1 MKLKRL
7 LSLAMLCV
15 AGVGSSWADTNLL
28 TTENGWQKIT
38 DLGSLNLSDYYFAFV
53 DKDKDLMLSFE
64 EGANQSRN
72 AEYKT
77 MVYRTSQ
84 KAEMNPAM
92 LWTLEKSNS
101 SCLIRNAGNTSK
113 FIQTEWNASQFVRTH
128 DNGGG
133 SKSWGEWEFKLNNG
147 VYNIKNTKFASNNV
161 YIGPWTDG
169 EIKNGMEVN
178 GNKTGSNIGN
188 FYLYAIPRSKVDW
201 IKQASE
207 NNPANLSYKIQ
218 NANAGYNGVNGWTA
232 TGTNL
237 EFKRN
242 GNLSFDGIAGFL
254 EPSNWHKSSFD
265 ITVTQTISNLPAGKY
280 KVRAAGQ
287 ASTGTTFTM
296 DCGGEVITLKSIGD
310 KGGNIDQTGATVTPN
325 PETCRQGWQWFES
338 YNKLNSDGDLT
349 IRFHS
354 TASAAHNWA
363 NFDNVELYYYGP
375 SVSGKATS
383 TTSPAEV
390 AADTWYAFDVPV
402 AGDYTI
408 TPSAG
413 TIYYT
418 QNGELFPSEITTS
431 ITEATQLALAKG
443 KLYVKASEAATITFV
458 ANTFTY
464 EVGTASTDVDYVQKG
479 QTITVSFANAITTD
493 PNAKFEQ
500 HKPITLNG
508 EAVDV
513 NLADKAFTFV
523 MPENTETSTTY
534 TLDIPA
540 EAFGYTGHTMN
551 AAQTITL
558 HTPAIFDGAYY
569 LYNTDNKKYL
579 SRGGNWGTQAIVDEY
594 GIAIVVKKDN
604 ENNTELKPF
613 DSYLNLGDDGWVYT
627 DATNNRIRKFNASK
641 VDGGYK
647 FLNTTN
653 KKYLATNNGQVV
665 GDAVEGGNLQG
676 ASNIWTLE
684 SVNDHLA
691 VVKTYEDSQAKAAAT
706 AASIVVSNKAE
717 LENTLKVGN
726 IYPQQI
732 AIKGTQGAVKEN
744 YQGGAS
750 ADKVSKPLD
759 IFAETVNGLRP
770 GLYKLSVNAF
780 QRATL
785 FNDVMNAGGARG
797 KVYVYANDAKT
808 QLKSIAE
815 EYSNEAYTE
824 GRNPNSQSE
833 GKNYP
838 NSMGAANQ
846 AFAKNMYVNDVYVYV
861 NADEGAN
868 TGTLKFG
875 IQNPTRLGNDGNR
888 PAWTCYNNFTLTYYA
903 QAADEIVDGVHY
915 YYTSCDAPEF
925 TLTDKVPVVDATNAK
940 ITNAT
945 IVRNNPNGI
954 VYLAEGS
961 TADNGNNIVVN
972 GTCANL
978 VLTDGHPFTA
988 TKNFEATNA
997 TYEMTAIAA
1006 STDKSFGTIMLP
1018 FAINSLPNGAKA
1030 YSLENNVVWG
1040 EDIHATEVSSIA
1052 ANTPT
1057 IVTAKGT
1064 YAANNVAIAATE
1076 SSYENGQL
1084 VGTYKAMEAIENSYV
1099 LQKHDDRV
1107 AFYLVNNTKPTVKPF
1122 RAYIKPQSTNAKQFI
1137 KVVFDGEA
1145 TGIKEIT
1152 SDNTKAEIFDLC
1164 GRRVAKAQKGVYIIN
1179 GKKGIKK

>member
-7 LSLAMLCV
+7 LSLAVLCV
-15 AGVGSSWADTNLL
+15 AGWTGNAYAYEVGQNITPPSV
-28 TTENGWQKIT
+28 QK
-38 DLGSLNLSDYYFAFV
+38 
-53 DKDKDLMLSFE
+53 
-64 EGANQSRN
+64 
-72 AEYKT
+72 
-77 MVYRTSQ
+77 
-84 KAEMNPAM
+84 
-92 LWTLEKSNS
+92 
-101 SCLIRNAGNTSK
+101 
-113 FIQTEWNASQFVRTH
+113 EW
-128 DNGGG
+128 
-133 SKSWGEWEFKLNNG
+133 
-147 VYNIKNTKFASNNV
+147 
-161 YIGPWTDG
+161 IG
-169 EIKNGMEVN
+169 
-178 GNKTGSNIGN
+178 KTGSYQSKYAEKYSETAYSSGKILYMSIDNLESKGYYEVQFYAVSSMAYKDFKTGIGIAEWYVNDVSDYMNVIAQKDCTPESETNLRKATVYVEDGKLEFGIRNIATGGN
-188 FYLYAIPRSKVDW
+188 WYVTHLKSIVYKGKANSTNPIDVTSTY
-201 IKQASE
+201 IK
-207 NNPANLSYKIQ
+207 
-218 NANAGYNGVNGWTA
+218 NAGFE
-232 TGTNL
+232 TGTTDGWATTSSSDTGARSTTNDTY
-237 EFKRN
+237 KTN
-242 GNLSFDGIAGFL
+242 GSQG
-254 EPSNWHKSSFD
+254 NWLFN
-265 ITVTQTISNLPAGKY
+265 TWWQGTPCTQTIKKLPAGKY
-280 KVRAAGQ
+280 ELSAMV
-287 ASTGTTFTM
+287 AS
-296 DCGGEVITLKSIGD
+296 D
-310 KGGNIDQTGATVTPN
+310 GATIYMIN
-325 PETCRQGWQWFES
+325 G
-338 YNKLNSDGDLT
+338 NNSDDYAYVETTDKDKAIGKTLSKEFLLLSETSDYK
-349 IRFHS
+349 IGVVGG
-354 TASAAHNWA
+354 A
-363 NFDNVELYYYGP
+363 NGKAGEHKPYVAEGYWWYKTDNFQLNYYGNGID
-375 SVSGKATS
+375 VYATKK
-383 TTSPAEV
+383 ER
-390 AADTWYAFDVPV
+390 DTPINIEANKWYAFPTAF
-402 AGDYTI
+402 AGKYAFTIGKGNLIYTQDGTQDISEATGKTIATGEKINLTKGIVYVKSATATTI
-408 TPSAG
+408 TLSMAADSYDLG
-413 TIYYT
+413 NLVTNVADNSFI
-418 QNGELFPSEITTS
+418 QNGI
-431 ITEATQLALAKG
+431 
-443 KLYVKASEAATITFV
+443 V
-458 ANTFTY
+458 TFTY
-464 EVGTASTDVDYVQKG
+464 PTQ
-479 QTITVSFANAITTD
+479 
-493 PNAKFEQ
+493 
-500 HKPITLNG
+500 
-508 EAVDV
+508 
-513 NLADKAFTFV
+513 
-523 MPENTETSTTY
+523 STTNKDVTTELVNGASVTINGNSVAVTAIEKGFQVNISGLEVAKEY
-534 TLDIPA
+534 KINIPA
-540 EAFGYTGHTMN
+540 NIYGYKGHAMN

-558 HTPAIFDGAYY
+558 HTPAIFDGTYY
-569 LYNTDNKKYL
+569 LYNKDNKKYL
-579 SRGGNWGTQAIVDEY
+579 SRGGNYATQAIVDEY
-594 GIAIVVKKDN
+594 GIAIVVKTDN

-613 DSYLNLGDDGWVYT
+613 DSYLNLGFDGFMYT
-627 DATNNRIRKFNASK
+627 DAQGNNIRKFNASK

-653 KKYLATNNGQVV
+653 QKYLASNNGQVV

-676 ASNIWTLE
+676 KSNIWTLE
-684 SVNDHLA
+684 SVNDHLT

-706 AASIVVSNKAE
+706 AAGIVVSNKAE
-717 LENTLKVGN
+717 LENTLKVEN

-732 AIKGTQGAVKEN
+732 AIKGTQGAVKEK

-750 ADKVSKPLD
+750 NEQVSKPLD

-797 KVYVYANDAKT
+797 KIYVYANDAKT

-815 EYSNEAYTE
+815 EYSDEAYTE
-824 GRNPNSQSE
+824 GWNPNSQSE

-838 NSMGAANQ
+838 NSIGAANQ

-875 IQNPTRLGNDGNR
+875 IQNPTRLGNDDKR
-888 PAWTCYNNFTLTYYA
+888 QAWTCYNNFTLTYYA
-903 QAADEIVDGVHY
+903 QTAEEIVDGVHY

-925 TLTDKVPVVDATNAK
+925 TLTDEVPVVDATNAK

-945 IVRNNPNGI
+945 IVRKNPNGI

-1030 YSLENNVVWG
+1030 YSLENNVVLG
-1040 EDIHATEVSSIA
+1040 EDIHATEVYSIA

-1064 YAANNVAIAATE
+1064 YSANKVAIAATK
-1076 SSYENGQL
+1076 STYENGQL

-1152 SDNTKAEIFDLC
+1152 SDNTKAEIFDLS

-1179 GKKGIKK
+1179 GKKVIKK

>member
-1 MKLKRL
+1 M
-7 LSLAMLCV
+7 
-15 AGVGSSWADTNLL
+15 
-28 TTENGWQKIT
+28 
-38 DLGSLNLSDYYFAFV
+38 
-53 DKDKDLMLSFE
+53 
-64 EGANQSRN
+64 
-72 AEYKT
+72 
-77 MVYRTSQ
+77 
-84 KAEMNPAM
+84 
-92 LWTLEKSNS
+92 
-101 SCLIRNAGNTSK
+101 
-113 FIQTEWNASQFVRTH
+113 
-128 DNGGG
+128 
-133 SKSWGEWEFKLNNG
+133 
-147 VYNIKNTKFASNNV
+147 
-161 YIGPWTDG
+161 
-169 EIKNGMEVN
+169 
-178 GNKTGSNIGN
+178 
-188 FYLYAIPRSKVDW
+188 
-201 IKQASE
+201 
-207 NNPANLSYKIQ
+207 SYKIQ
-218 NANAGYNGVNGWTA
+218 NANAGFNGKNGWT
-232 TGTNL
+232 GTSDK
-237 EFKRN
+237 FVRN
-242 GNLSFDGIAGFL
+242 GDLVGFDGIKGLF
-254 EPSNWHKSSFD
+254 EPSDWWASSFD
-265 ITVTQTISNLPAGKY
+265 ITVTQTISNLPVGKY

-296 DCGGEVITLKSIGD
+296 DCGGEATTLNSIGD

-338 YNKLNSDGDLT
+338 YNKLNSDGNLT

-354 TASAAHNWA
+354 TASAQYNWA

-431 ITEATQLALAKG
+431 ITEATQLALVQG
-443 KLYVKASEAATITFV
+443 KLYVKASEAATITF
-458 ANTFTY
+458 AAKTFTY

-479 QTITVSFANAITTD
+479 QTITVSFTNAVSND

-508 EAVDV
+508 EAVEV

-534 TLDIPA
+534 TLNIPA
-540 EAFGYTGHTMN
+540 EAFGYKGHAMN

-558 HTPAIFDGAYY
+558 HTPAIFDGTYY
-569 LYNTDNKKYL
+569 LYNKDNKKYL

-594 GIAIVVKKDN
+594 GIAIVVKTDN

-613 DSYLNLGDDGWVYT
+613 DSYLNLGLDGFMYT
-627 DATNNRIRKFNASK
+627 DTKDNNIRKFNASK

-653 KKYLATNNGQVV
+653 KKYLATYDGQVV

-676 ASNIWTLE
+676 KSNIWTLE
-684 SVNDHLA
+684 SVNDHLT

-706 AASIVVSNKAE
+706 AAGIVVSNKAE
-717 LENTLKVGN
+717 LENTLKVEN
-726 IYPQQI
+726 IYPQHI
-732 AIKGTQGAVKEN
+732 AIKGTQGEVREK

-750 ADKVSKPLD
+750 NAQVSKPLD

-785 FNDVMNAGGARG
+785 FNDVMNSGGARG
-797 KVYVYANDAKT
+797 KIYVYANDAKT

-815 EYSNEAYTE
+815 EYSDEAYTE
-824 GRNPNSQSE
+824 GWNPNSQSE

-838 NSMGAANQ
+838 NSIGAANQ

-875 IQNPTRLGNDGNR
+875 IQNPTRLGNDDKR
-888 PAWTCYNNFTLTYYA
+888 QAWTCYNNFTLTYYA
-903 QAADEIVDGVHY
+903 QTAEEIVDGVHY

-925 TLTDKVPVVDATNAK
+925 TLTDEVPVVDATNAK

-945 IVRNNPNGI
+945 IVRKNPNGI

-988 TKNFEATNA
+988 TKNFEAINA

-1030 YSLENNVVWG
+1030 YSLENNVVLG

-1064 YAANNVAIAATE
+1064 YSANKVAIAATE
-1076 SSYENGQL
+1076 STYENGQL

-1152 SDNTKAEIFDLC
+1152 SDNTKAEIFDLS
-1164 GRRVAKAQKGVYIIN
+1164 GRRVAKTQKGVYIIN
-1179 GKKGIKK
+1179 GKKVIKK

>member
-1 MKLKRL
+1 M
-7 LSLAMLCV
+7 
-15 AGVGSSWADTNLL
+15 T
-28 TTENGWQKIT
+28 
-38 DLGSLNLSDYYFAFV
+38 
-53 DKDKDLMLSFE
+53 
-64 EGANQSRN
+64 
-72 AEYKT
+72 
-77 MVYRTSQ
+77 
-84 KAEMNPAM
+84 PAM

-101 SCLIRNAGNTSK
+101 SCLIRNAGTTSK
-113 FIQTEWNASQFVRTH
+113 FIQTEWNASQFVRTN
-128 DNGGG
+128 DNGNGNN
-133 SKSWGEWEFKLNNG
+133 SWGEWEFKQNNG

-161 YIGPWTDG
+161 YIGPWTDD
-169 EIKNGMEVN
+169 EIKNGMEVK
-178 GNKTGSNIGN
+178 GNKTGRNIGN

-218 NANAGYNGVNGWTA
+218 NANAGFNGKNGWT
-232 TGTNL
+232 GTSDK
-237 EFKRN
+237 FVRN
-242 GNLSFDGIAGFL
+242 GGLGFDGIEGFF
-254 EPSNWHKSSFD
+254 EPSDWWASSFD

-296 DCGGEVITLKSIGD
+296 DCGGEATTLNSIGD

-325 PETCRQGWQWFES
+325 PENCRQGWQWFES
-338 YNKLNSDGDLT
+338 YNKLNSDGNLT

-354 TASAAHNWA
+354 TASAQYNWA

-375 SVSGKATS
+375 NVSGKATS

-431 ITEATQLALAKG
+431 ITEATQLALVQG
-443 KLYVKASEAATITFV
+443 KLYVKASEAATITF
-458 ANTFTY
+458 AAKTFTY
-464 EVGTASTDVDYVQKG
+464 EVGTASTDLDYVQKG
-479 QTITVSFANAITTD
+479 QTITVSFTNAVSND
-493 PNAKFEQ
+493 PDAKFEY
-500 HKPITLNG
+500 KAKSITLNR
-508 EAVDV
+508 EAVEV

-534 TLDIPA
+534 TLNIPA
-540 EAFGYTGHTMN
+540 EAFGYTGHAMN

-558 HTPAIFDGAYY
+558 HTPAIFDGTYY

-579 SRGGNWGTQAIVDEY
+579 SRGGNYATQAIVDEY
-594 GIAIVVKKDN
+594 GIAIVVKTDN

-613 DSYLNLGDDGWVYT
+613 DSYMNLGFDGFMYT
-627 DATNNRIRKFNASK
+627 DAQGNNIRKFNASK
-641 VDGGYK
+641 VNGGYK

-676 ASNIWTLE
+676 KSNIWTLE
-684 SVNDHLA
+684 SVNDHLT

-717 LENTLKVGN
+717 LENTLKVEN
-726 IYPQQI
+726 IYPQHI

-750 ADKVSKPLD
+750 NAQVSKPLD

-780 QRATL
+780 QRATW

-815 EYSNEAYTE
+815 EYSDEAYTE
-824 GRNPNSQSE
+824 GLNPNLQSE

-838 NSMGAANQ
+838 NSKEAANQ

-861 NADEGAN
+861 NADEGSN

-875 IQNPTRLGNDGNR
+875 IKNPTRLGNDDSRG
-888 PAWTCYNNFTLTYYA
+888 AWTCYNNFTLTYYA
-903 QAADEIVDGVHY
+903 QVTNEIVDGVHY
-915 YYTSCDAPEF
+915 YYGTHEAPEF
-925 TLTDKVPVVDATNAK
+925 EVTNDVPVVDATNA
-940 ITNAT
+940 TVNNAT
-945 IVRNNPNGI
+945 IKRTNPNGI

-961 TADNGNNIVVN
+961 TADNGSNIVV
-972 GTCANL
+972 GQTCDNL
-978 VLTDGHPFTA
+978 VLTDGYPFTA
-988 TKNFEATNA
+988 TKNFEATKA
-997 TYEMTAIAA
+997 AYTMTSIA
-1006 STDKSFGTIMLP
+1006 DGKFGTLVLP
-1018 FAINSLPNGAKA
+1018 FAAQLPADGKA
-1030 YSLENNVVWG
+1030 YALDGELNVIDGELVGSAVTSL
-1040 EDIHATEVSSIA
+1040 A
-1052 ANTPT
+1052 ANKPVL
-1057 IVTAKGT
+1057 VTKAGEYT
-1064 YAANNVAIAATE
+1064 ASAVSVAETSASQININGNLTGVYQNTE
-1076 SSYENGQL
+1076 AP
-1084 VGTYKAMEAIENSYV
+1084 VGSYV

-1107 AFYLVNNTKPTVKPF
+1107 AFYLVNNTKPMVKPF

-1152 SDNTKAEIFDLC
+1152 SENTKAEIFDLS
-1164 GRRVAKAQKGVYIIN
+1164 GRRVAKAQKGVYIVN
-1179 GKKGIKK
+1179 GKKVIKK

>member
-7 LSLAMLCV
+7 LSLAVLCV
-15 AGVGSSWADTNLL
+15 AGWTGNAYAYEVGQDITASVQKEWKGKTGTYQQKYTERYSGTAYSSEKILYMSIDNLESKGYYEVQFYAVTSMAHQKFATGINIAEWYVNNVSDYMNVIAQTGCTPESETNLRKA
-28 TTENGWQKIT
+28 TVYVENGKLEFGIRNIATGGNWYVTHLKSIVYKGKANSNNPIDVTSTYIKNAGFETGTT
-38 DLGSLNLSDYYFAFV
+38 DGWAPIYI
-53 DKDKDLMLSFE
+53 KDTDQ
-64 EGANQSRN
+64 GARSTTDDT
-72 AEYKT
+72 YKT
-77 MVYRTSQ
+77 NGSQ
-84 KAEMNPAM
+84 
-92 LWTLEKSNS
+92 
-101 SCLIRNAGNTSK
+101 GNWL
-113 FIQTEWNASQFVRTH
+113 F
-128 DNGGG
+128 
-133 SKSWGEWEFKLNNG
+133 
-147 VYNIKNTKFASNNV
+147 NTWWK
-161 YIGPWTDG
+161 
-169 EIKNGMEVN
+169 
-178 GNKTGSNIGN
+178 
-188 FYLYAIPRSKVDW
+188 
-201 IKQASE
+201 
-207 NNPANLSYKIQ
+207 
-218 NANAGYNGVNGWTA
+218 
-232 TGTNL
+232 GT
-237 EFKRN
+237 
-242 GNLSFDGIAGFL
+242 
-254 EPSNWHKSSFD
+254 PC
-265 ITVTQTISNLPAGKY
+265 TQTIGKLPAGQY
-280 KVRAAGQ
+280 ELSAMV
-287 ASTGTTFTM
+287 AS
-296 DCGGEVITLKSIGD
+296 D
-310 KGGNIDQTGATVTPN
+310 GATIYMIT
-325 PETCRQGWQWFES
+325 GD
-338 YNKLNSDGDLT
+338 NSDDYAYVETTDKT
-349 IRFHS
+349 IGKTLSKKFLLSSETSNYKIGVVGGADGKAGEHKPYVADGYWWYK
-354 TASAAHNWA
+354 TD
-363 NFDNVELYYYGP
+363 NFQLKYYGNGID
-375 SVSGKATS
+375 VYATKK
-383 TTSPAEV
+383 EI
-390 AADTWYAFDVPV
+390 DTPINIEANKWYAFPT
-402 AGDYTI
+402 AFASKYAFTI
-408 TPSAG
+408 G
-413 TIYYT
+413 KGNLIYT
-418 QNGELFPSEITTS
+418 QDGTQDVS
-431 ITEATQLALAKG
+431 EATGKTIATGEKIDLTKG
-443 KLYVKASEAATITFV
+443 IVYVKSATATTITFKLAADSYDLGNLETNV
-458 ANTFTY
+458 ADNGYIQNGIITFTY
-464 EVGTASTDVDYVQKG
+464 PSQATTNKDATTELVNGACVTINGKSVAVTKIEKGFQVNIGALDV
-479 QTITVSFANAITTD
+479 
-493 PNAKFEQ
+493 AKEY
-500 HKPITLNG
+500 KIN
-508 EAVDV
+508 
-513 NLADKAFTFV
+513 
-523 MPENTETSTTY
+523 
-534 TLDIPA
+534 IPA
-540 EAFGYTGHTMN
+540 NIYGYTGHAMN

-579 SRGGNWGTQAIVDEY
+579 SRGGNYGTQAIVDEY
-594 GIAIVVKKDN
+594 GIAIIVKTDN

-653 KKYLATNNGQVV
+653 KKYLATYDGQVV

-676 ASNIWTLE
+676 KSNIWTLE
-684 SVNDHLA
+684 SVNDHL
-691 VVKTYEDSQAKAAAT
+691 VIVKTYEDSQAKAAAT

-732 AIKGTQGAVKEN
+732 AIKGTQGAVKED
-744 YQGGAS
+744 YQHGS
-750 ADKVSKPLD
+750 SNEQVSKPLD

-824 GRNPNSQSE
+824 GWNPNLQSE

-861 NADEGAN
+861 NADEGAD

-875 IQNPTRLGNDGNR
+875 IQNPTRLGNDGEKGNR
-888 PAWTCYNNFTLTYYA
+888 QAWTCYNNFTLTYYA
-903 QAADEIVDGVHY
+903 QTAEEIVGGVHY

-925 TLTDKVPVVDATNAK
+925 TLTDEVPVVDATNAK

-945 IVRNNPNGI
+945 IVRKNPNGI

-978 VLTDGHPFTA
+978 VLTDGHTFTA
-988 TKNFEATNA
+988 TKNFEATKA

-1064 YAANNVAIAATE
+1064 YAANDVAIAATE
-1076 SSYENGQL
+1076 STYENGQL
-1084 VGTYKAMEAIENSYV
+1084 VGTYKSMEAIENSYV

-1152 SDNTKAEIFDLC
+1152 SDNTKAEIFDLS
-1164 GRRVAKAQKGVYIIN
+1164 GRRVTKAQKGVYIIN
-1179 GKKGIKK
+1179 GKKVIKK